1 MRRRPIRTALAL
13 LAACAL
19 SGAAWAEGTPEPGS
33 RDAAL
38 AGNIQ
43 KMRQILDQ
51 EAAAEDQ
58 ALRAA
63 TGAQATPA
71 AVFATAPVTGGQVR
85 QQLATNLSQVDWDFR
100 CTKLKIKDNQGIVN
114 VICGENLGA
123 VQASQANQYGT
134 TVNTTAG
141 SGTP

>member
-1 MRRRPIRTALAL
+1 MRVRLIRSTLAL
-13 LAACAL
+13 LAAFAFA
-19 SGAAWAEGTPEPGS
+19 GATWAEGAPQPGT
-33 RDAAL
+33 RDEAV

-58 ALRAA
+58 ALRA
-63 TGAQATPA
+63 GAGGPATPA
-71 AVFATAPVTGGQVR
+71 GIFATAPVTGGQVR

-123 VQASQANQYGT
+123 VQGNQANQYGT
-134 TVNTTAG
+134 TVNTTAR
-141 SGTP
+141 SETP